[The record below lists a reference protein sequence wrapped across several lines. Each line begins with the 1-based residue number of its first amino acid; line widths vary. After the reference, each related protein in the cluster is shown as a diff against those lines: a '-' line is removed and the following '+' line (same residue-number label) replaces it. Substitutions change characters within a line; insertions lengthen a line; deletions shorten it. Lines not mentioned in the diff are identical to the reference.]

1 MLKFLDIETAISKA
15 TFGHQMIELQASNN
29 KIVIG
34 SCNGF
39 IEVSLRH
46 NVILVEIFESNYIE
60 DKDDFEIVY
69 LDAKHGIKDLGEMVD
84 YIATQI

>member
-15 TFGHQMIELQASNN
+15 TFGHQMIELQASNQ
-29 KIVIG
+29 KIILG

-39 IEVSLRH
+39 IEVSLRY
-46 NVILVEIFESNYIE
+46 NVVQVEVFESHFIE
-60 DKDDFEIVY
+60 EKDDFEIVY
-69 LDAKHGIKDLGEMVD
+69 IDAKHGIKDLTEMVE